1 MGTLNYQTNYMK
13 KKIQNLPATYSKMT
27 NMDKL
32 LMQMELAAML
42 GIFSNLDP
50 REFGAD
56 YDRIEDVSDIRND
69 KVIDD
74 NKNDIYDT
82 SRDF

>member
-1 MGTLNYQTNYMK
+1 MGTLNYNTRHMR

-42 GIFSNLDP
+42 GLFSNLDP

-56 YDRIEDVSDIRND
+56 YD

-74 NKNDIYDT
+74 NKKDI
-82 SRDF
+82 

>member
-1 MGTLNYQTNYMK
+1 MGTLNYQTRYMK

-27 NMDKL
+27 KMDKL

-42 GIFSNLDP
+42 GLFSDLDP

-56 YDRIEDVSDIRND
+56 YD

-74 NKNDIYDT
+74 NKNDIHDT